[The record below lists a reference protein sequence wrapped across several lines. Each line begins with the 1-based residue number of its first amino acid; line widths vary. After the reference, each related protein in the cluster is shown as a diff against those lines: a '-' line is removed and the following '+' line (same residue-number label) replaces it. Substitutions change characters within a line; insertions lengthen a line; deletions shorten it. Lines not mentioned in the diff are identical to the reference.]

1 VSDIDQNPS
10 ILDDVSASFKS
21 LVTERFTSPFLFSFV
36 VSWLIINHKVVILSF
51 SDATDKFTIDK
62 KFELLNSVLNSSF
75 VEVPFSDKTLLLN
88 GFFFPLISAVFY
100 TFVYP
105 FADYYITKFTLE
117 RKVSLRNLRLQ
128 KEREIFYTYED
139 VQKIYS
145 KNFEDEKRWKARLEQ
160 AEFADAYKDSLIN
173 ELQSKIDM
181 LNEKTQSTTFYAQN
195 EINTKLD
202 LARAYVDMKD
212 IKGASEL
219 LSEVMVT
226 GNANQK
232 RRARSLI
239 KKLES
244 IEGDLIIS
252 EPEKEKNISVLLR
265 IEEEIIGLLGSAANN
280 FIEWMLE
287 TELMKMKKFSPIDVK
302 IAVDSL
308 INKQLINR
316 EFVADLGD
324 VGVQLTV
331 KGMKKF
337 KKQ

>member
-1 VSDIDQNPS
+1 MDKNSS

-62 KFELLNSVLNSSF
+62 KFELLNSILNSSF
-75 VEVPFSDKTLLLN
+75 VTIPFTDKTLILN

-145 KNFEDEKRWKARLEQ
+145 KSFEDEKRWKARLEQ

-173 ELQSKIDM
+173 ELQSKIEM
-181 LNEKTQSTTFYAQN
+181 LNEKAQN
-195 EINTKLD
+195 TTVSVQNENDTKLD

-219 LSEVMVT
+219 LSEVMAT

-232 RRARSLI
+232 RRARTLI

-244 IEGDLIIS
+244 IESDLSIS
-252 EPEKEKNISVLLR
+252 EPEKEKNISVLLK

-280 FIEWMLE
+280 FVEWMLE

-308 INKQLINR
+308 INKQLIKH
-316 EFVADLGD
+316 EYVAELGEM
-324 VGVQLTV
+324 GVQLTV